1 MFKNLSLHQ
10 KIIIQVLLILLAIIN
25 LIPLSNVLI
34 SSFKGAG
41 FGNYTYLFTS
51 GFPIIRMIL
60 NSIFVSIMQV
70 LLIIAASSPAAFA
83 FSKLHFKGKNTIF
96 ILLMLTMSISM
107 LCFISPLFQTMKR
120 LGWINTYMALILPA
134 ATFWM
139 PVAVLIQ
146 KNYFDSVGYDLMEAA
161 MIEGAGYFTIWQ
173 KIYAPISRPAI
184 VNVIVFAFINS
195 WNDYLNPLLFSRTE
209 EMRTLPMAVVSLTS
223 SIYGARPEIVFA
235 CLVIMAIPSI
245 MVYLIFQNY
254 LGEGMTAGAVKG

>member
-1 MFKNLSLHQ
+1 MFKNLSIAQ
-10 KIIIQVLLILLAIIN
+10 KIIIQGLLILLTVIN

-34 SSFKGAG
+34 SSFAGAG

-51 GFPIIRMIL
+51 GFPILRMIF
-60 NSIFVSIMQV
+60 NSIFVSVMQV
-70 LLIIAASSPAAFA
+70 LLIIAVSSPAAFA
-83 FSKLHFKGKNTIF
+83 FSKLHFPGRNAIF
-96 ILLMLTMSISM
+96 LLLVLTMSISM
-107 LCFISPLFQTMKR
+107 LCFITPLFQTMKQ

-146 KNYFDSVGYDLMEAA
+146 KSYFDSLRYELMEAS
-161 MIEGAGYFTIWQ
+161 MIEGAGFFTIWL
-173 KIYAPISRPAI
+173 KIYAPLSRPAM

-195 WNDYLNPLLFSRTE
+195 WNDYLNPLLFARTE

-223 SIYGARPEIVFA
+223 SIYGARPEVVFA

-245 MVYLIFQNY
+245 LVYLIFQNH
-254 LGEGMTAGAVKG
+254 LGEGMTSGAVKG